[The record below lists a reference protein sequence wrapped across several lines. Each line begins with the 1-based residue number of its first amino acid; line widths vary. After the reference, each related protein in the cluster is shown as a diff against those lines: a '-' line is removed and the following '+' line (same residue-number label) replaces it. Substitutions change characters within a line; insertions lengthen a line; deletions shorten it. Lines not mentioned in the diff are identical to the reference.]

1 MSPKNELVLDK
12 QDSDSTV
19 IRQVSPNITTVS
31 IPFAQ
36 LGLLK
41 TGGRTTIGK
50 LSSSMR
56 LFFL

>member
-1 MSPKNELVLDK
+1 MSPKSELETQA

-19 IRQVSPNITTVS
+19 VRRVAPNITTVS

-41 TGGRTTIGK
+41 TGGRTTIGM
-50 LSSSMR
+50 LSGSIR
-56 LFFL
+56 LSFP